1 MLQRFLNIFKSKKQ
15 EETEPEP
22 ELTILVLI
30 KIKPEFRQEVFDSLK
45 NDEDGIKLTKAHK
58 GCVSAEGRLS
68 TDDEE
73 TIAVWGRWTTRQDH
87 EDYMKMRTD
96 SGYFDKVGPKFAS
109 PPVFIHLSKDSF

>member
-1 MLQRFLNIFKSKKQ
+1 MLQKFLNIFKSKKQ
-15 EETEPEP
+15 EEPAVEP

-73 TIAVWGRWTTRQDH
+73 TIVIWG
-87 EDYMKMRTD
+87 
-96 SGYFDKVGPKFAS
+96 GYFDKVGPKFAS